1 MADSRFVFDASR
13 DNFLQLVLS
22 NSDKGPVLVHFW
34 TPKAGPCMLLM
45 PRLVKLATEYNGKFM
60 LVMVNTDELGHIAR
74 QYGVTSVPT
83 VKFFRH
89 GQVVHTIHGADPDAE
104 FRKVL
109 DRFIARD
116 SDAIHVR
123 ALTSR
128 QRGDVQSARMLLVE
142 AALADPENPRIAA
155 DLAKLLMSG
164 GELQQA
170 HDLLTALSPALR
182 EDAEIS
188 RLITHLDFILAAHAA
203 PPPADLMQRIAHD
216 ANDLEARY
224 QLAALRLVADDMDC
238 AMTELLEIVRRDR
251 SFRQDIGR
259 RGLVSL
265 FDLLGAAHPLTAQ
278 YRPLLVNALH

>member
-1 MADSRFVFDASR
+1 MSLSRFTYDASSA
-13 DNFLQLVLS
+13 NFAQLVLG

-45 PRLVKLATEYNGKFM
+45 PRLVKLATEYNGKFL
-60 LVMVNTDELGHIAR
+60 LVMVNTDELGPIAR
-74 QYGVTSVPT
+74 EYGVASVPT

-123 ALTSR
+123 ALTSQ
-128 QRGDVQSARMLLVE
+128 QRGDAQSARMLLVE
-142 AALADPENPRIAA
+142 AALANPDNPRIPA
-155 DLAKLLMSG
+155 DLAKLLMSS

-170 HDLLTALSPALR
+170 HDLLTALSPTLR

-188 RLITHLDFILAAHAA
+188 RLITHIDFILAAHTA
-203 PPPADLMQRIAHD
+203 PPPADLLQRIQD
-216 ANDLEARY
+216 DENDLEARY
-224 QLAALRLVADDMDC
+224 QLAAVCLVADDMDP

-265 FDLLGAAHPLTAQ
+265 FDLLGAAHPLTTQ